1 MSPLSTSRKVSPSSE
16 RKFEI
21 SPRRYHHRPLADLLN
36 DSSGRQYDEKSERHK
51 RVRVANDFKDLAAD
65 ENVWIVATYQSTVED
80 PQWLNDEKNVF
91 TEYNTAEAKGLSRP
105 LTHLITLNQ
114 SSSEY
119 KEQTMR
125 INVAKSRFFKK
136 GDVFKIATDYNNEV
150 FYDRARTMNINKTL

>member
-1 MSPLSTSRKVSPSSE
+1 M
-16 RKFEI
+16 
-21 SPRRYHHRPLADLLN
+21 
-36 DSSGRQYDEKSERHK
+36 
-51 RVRVANDFKDLAAD
+51 AAD
-65 ENVWIVATYQSTVED
+65 ENIWIVATYQSTVED

-150 FYDRARTMNINKTL
+150 FYDRTRTMNISKTL